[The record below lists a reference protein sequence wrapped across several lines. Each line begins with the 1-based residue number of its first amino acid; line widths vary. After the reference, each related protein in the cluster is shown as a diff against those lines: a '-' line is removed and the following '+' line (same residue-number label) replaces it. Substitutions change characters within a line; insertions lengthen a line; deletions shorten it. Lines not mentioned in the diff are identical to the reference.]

1 MKYGNPLIGVALG
14 DQQLFSSDDSAWETP
29 WAPSEPDP
37 TTTLWRYMSFAKFCS
52 LMERRALFFSLV
64 SDMADRYEGFIS
76 PPLTCQ
82 SGDRLHHVEYM
93 ARDILHKVART
104 CLISCWTES
113 NYESS
118 LMWEAYAGTEGVA
131 VRTTYQALQESICS
145 VAELPIT
152 FGQVEYVDY
161 IQQQVSRFGWAP
173 LFHKRIE
180 YRGEGEVRAVLPG
193 PALDGPWIHLD
204 SDIALDPD
212 VKDQRGRYI
221 PVSLDILVEEVV
233 MHPHAATW
241 FARLVESVVQR
252 STVRVRVRPSAI

>member
-1 MKYGNPLIGVALG
+1 MALG
-14 DQQLFSSDDSAWETP
+14 DQRLFSSDDSEWETR

-37 TTTLWRYMSFAKFCS
+37 TATLWRYMSFAKFCS

-64 SDMADRYEGFIS
+64 SDMADRYEGFIY
-76 PPLTCQ
+76 PPPTRQ
-82 SGDRLHHVEYM
+82 SGDRLRQAEHV
-93 ARDILHKVART
+93 ARNILHKVVGAS
-104 CLISCWTES
+104 LISCWTES
-113 NYESS
+113 NYESR

-161 IQQQVSRFGWAP
+161 LQQQVSRFGWAP

-193 PALDGPWIHLD
+193 PPLDGANIH
-204 SDIALDPD
+204 LDPD
-212 VKDQRGRYI
+212 VVDQRGRYI
-221 PVSLDILVEEVV
+221 PVSLDILVKEVV
-233 MHPHAATW
+233 VPPHAAPW
-241 FARLVESVVQR
+241 FARVVESVVQR
-252 STVRVRVRPSAI
+252 STVRVHVRPSAIGLPPRGSNGGDAG